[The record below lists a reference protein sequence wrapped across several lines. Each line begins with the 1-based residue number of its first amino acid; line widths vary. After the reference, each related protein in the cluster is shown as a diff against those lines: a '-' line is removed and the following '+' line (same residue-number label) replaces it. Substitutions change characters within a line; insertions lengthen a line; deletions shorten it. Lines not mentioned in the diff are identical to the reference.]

1 VTTPAEAW
9 QAMVEGN
16 QRFVAGTP
24 NHPHQDSGRR
34 HELATQQAPRAVLFG
49 CSDSRL
55 AAEIIF
61 DLGLGDLFVVRNAGQ
76 VTGESIIGS
85 LEYAVD
91 ILDVPLI
98 IVLSHEGCGAVRGA
112 IDSFNVDAPPL
123 APSIWRLISPIAP
136 SVLAEVR
143 EGAAEGVTLENVSAE
158 RVGRR
163 HLEQTVSEI
172 MKRSELISSAVAEGR
187 LGVVGADY
195 RLAEGRVESR
205 VSLGISS

>member
-1 VTTPAEAW
+1 MTTPAEAW
-9 QAMVEGN
+9 QSMAEGN
-16 QRFVAGTP
+16 ERFVAGSP
-24 NHPHQDSGRR
+24 RHPHQDSGRR
-34 HELATQQAPRAVLFG
+34 AELATQQAPRAVLFG

-76 VTGESIIGS
+76 VTGESIMGS
-85 LEYAVD
+85 IEYAVD
-91 ILDVPLI
+91 ILEVPLI

-112 IDSFNVDAPPL
+112 IDSFDIDSPPL

-143 EGAAEGVTLENVSAE
+143 EGAADGVTLANVSAE
-158 RVGRR
+158 KVGRR

-172 MKRSELISSAVAEGR
+172 LKRSELISTAVAEGR
-187 LGVVGADY
+187 VGIVGADY
-195 RLAEGRVESR
+195 RLAEGRVEPR
-205 VSLGISS
+205 VSFGLDN